1 MEHSTWH
8 ITGIPVKES
17 LEFKDINWRGLE
29 GQRQTKGDE
38 PWVSLC
44 ISVNEV

>member
-1 MEHSTWH
+1 MAHNGNS
-8 ITGIPVKES
+8 VNES
-17 LEFKDINWRGLE
+17 LEFKDMNWRGWE

-44 ISVNEV
+44 ISVNEI